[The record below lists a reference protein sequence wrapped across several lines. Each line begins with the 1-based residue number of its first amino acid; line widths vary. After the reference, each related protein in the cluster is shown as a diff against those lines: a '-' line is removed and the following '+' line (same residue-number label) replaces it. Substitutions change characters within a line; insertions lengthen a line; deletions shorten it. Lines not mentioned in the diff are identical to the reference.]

1 MVNISSKAEA
11 RKRIREAQNKANGE
25 RAARERQT
33 ADDTATLVVALDRLK
48 AVDQWEQN
56 RIAEV
61 RAEADRRRHQHRLA
75 GAAALARMQGRG
87 ETLAAIAELAGVQH
101 PRTGRH
107 AESGAG
113 ELEAAG
119 GTTRGTGGRRGA
131 GANHHRER
139 RPPKVLR
146 STGQRITPRPMMCF
160 RSAPVVS
167 HRRCTWSSDVGSLED
182 QFEEGAYVRVEEV
195 IACRAAARADR

>member
-56 RIAEV
+56 RIGEV
-61 RAEADRRRHQHRLA
+61 RAEADRRRHQHHLA

-87 ETLAAIAELAGVQH
+87 ETLAAIAELAGVST
-101 PRTGRH
+101 R
-107 AESGAG
+107 ELGAT
-113 ELEAAG
+113 LKA
-119 GTTRGTGGRRGA
+119 
-131 GANHHRER
+131 
-139 RPPKVLR
+139 
-146 STGQRITPRPMMCF
+146 
-160 RSAPVVS
+160 APVSSRQPEALREAPAGDGAQAPITTGNGDHQKSCAQPVS
-167 HRRCTWSSDVGSLED
+167 ASL
-182 QFEEGAYVRVEEV
+182 QGR
-195 IACRAAARADR
+195 

>member
-56 RIAEV
+56 RIGEV
-61 RAEADRRRHQHRLA
+61 RAEADRRRNQHHLA

-87 ETLAAIAELAGVQH
+87 ETLAAIAELAGVST
-101 PRTGRH
+101 R
-107 AESGAG
+107 ELGAT
-113 ELEAAG
+113 LKA
-119 GTTRGTGGRRGA
+119 
-131 GANHHRER
+131 
-139 RPPKVLR
+139 
-146 STGQRITPRPMMCF
+146 
-160 RSAPVVS
+160 APV
-167 HRRCTWSSDVGSLED
+167 SSRQPEAPAGD
-182 QFEEGAYVRVEEV
+182 GAQAP
-195 IACRAAARADR
+195 ITTGNGDHQK